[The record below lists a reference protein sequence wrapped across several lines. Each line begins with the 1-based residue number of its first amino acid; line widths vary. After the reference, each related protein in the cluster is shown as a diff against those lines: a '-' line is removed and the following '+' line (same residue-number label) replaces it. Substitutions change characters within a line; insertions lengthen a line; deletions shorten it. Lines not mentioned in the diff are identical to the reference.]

1 LGLEK
6 LGPAPLAIE
15 RLFFEEFEIPCGY
28 ISVKS
33 SMSDRF
39 IYHKY
44 TNGDKNRISFEFMEN
59 IAVTAQKF
67 GLILK
72 MRSRITVA
80 IPGTG
85 LLIFPENTPA
95 DSLQIC
101 VSTLVVSY
109 I

>member
-1 LGLEK
+1 
-6 LGPAPLAIE
+6 
-15 RLFFEEFEIPCGY
+15 
-28 ISVKS
+28 
-33 SMSDRF
+33 
-39 IYHKY
+39 
-44 TNGDKNRISFEFMEN
+44 MEN

-101 VSTLVVSY
+101 VSTLVVSH